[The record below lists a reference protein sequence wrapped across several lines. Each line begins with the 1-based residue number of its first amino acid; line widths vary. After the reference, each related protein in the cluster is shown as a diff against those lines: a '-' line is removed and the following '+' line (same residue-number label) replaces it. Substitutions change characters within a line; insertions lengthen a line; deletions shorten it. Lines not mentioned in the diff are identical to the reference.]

1 MIEENFDSLNSYASN
16 TAAGGM
22 IANNETT
29 SGATVSG
36 TAAATHL
43 ERMIESAPAFSDYLR
58 LGLVS
63 FKSGSLQLHLPTPE
77 TAANANA
84 TAGLDDAS
92 EYSSMIAGDD
102 LGGASSPFRFCAL
115 NFNYQLC
122 RTYPCVFVVPRDTSD
137 ECIRKNAK
145 CHRQN
150 RFNFFLSLCSHL
162 LFDYMFIKISYLQLK
177 ITTSCLASS
186 VD

>member
-1 MIEENFDSLNSYASN
+1 MIEENFDSLNSYSSN
-16 TAAGGM
+16 AVAVGM

-29 SGATVSG
+29 SGVTLSG
-36 TAAATHL
+36 TPAATHL

-63 FKSGSLQLHLPTPE
+63 SKSGSLQLHLPMSE
-77 TAANANA
+77 TAANA

-92 EYSSMIAGDD
+92 EYSSMIGGDD
-102 LGGASSPFRFCAL
+102 LGGVSSPFRFCVL
-115 NFNYQLC
+115 NLNYQLC

-150 RFNFFLSLCSHL
+150 RYDTFSKFL
-162 LFDYMFIKISYLQLK
+162 FSY
-177 ITTSCLASS
+177 II
-186 VD
+186 